1 MSNEKNKGFNKNIL
15 LGILVI
21 PILVAVGVI
30 IGGYYVKDN
39 AQIVSGSEEREEVF
53 EEVSVPLEE
62 FVLNLEPT
70 NNINRYI
77 RFEVSLSSTKEDG
90 EEIIN
95 SNLNK
100 IRDEIIHTVSRQ
112 SVEDIFDDE
121 SGTIM
126 LKDVL
131 KKSINEALDDEVIHE
146 VYITNIIVQ

>member
-100 IRDEIIHTVSRQ
+100 IRDEIIYTVSRQ

-126 LKDVL
+126 LKNVL

>member
-100 IRDEIIHTVSRQ
+100 IRDEIIYTVSRQ

>member
-1 MSNEKNKGFNKNIL
+1 VSNEKNKGINKNIL
-15 LGILVI
+15 FGVLAI

-39 AQIVSGSEEREEVF
+39 AQVVSGSEEREEVF
-53 EEVSVPLEE
+53 EEVSVPLDE

-77 RFEVSLSSTKEDG
+77 RFELSLSSTKEDG
-90 EEIIN
+90 EEAIN

-121 SGTIM
+121 SGSIM

-131 KKSINEALDDEVIHE
+131 KKAINEMLDDDIIHE
-146 VYITNIIVQ
+146 VYITNIVVQ

>member
-15 LGILVI
+15 LGILAI
-21 PILVAVGVI
+21 PVLVAVGVI

-39 AQIVSGSEEREEVF
+39 AQAVSGSEEREEVF

>member
-77 RFEVSLSSTKEDG
+77 RFEVSLSSIKEDG

-100 IRDEIIHTVSRQ
+100 IRDEIIYTVSRQ